1 MTGQI
6 QVVSYDAEWPRQ
18 FEAIAADLRAA
29 LVAVPVIAI
38 EHVGSTAVPGLA
50 AKPIID
56 IAIVVERADVDA
68 AVAALEAVGYVGLG
82 EMGIPDRHA
91 LRAPDDGVRRNTYVS
106 VDGSLSLRN
115 HRGVR
120 DVLRARPDLRDRYG
134 AVKLALADS
143 TDDIDVYI
151 DGKTEILQEVLQVA
165 GIGGD
170 ELSSIE
176 AANRLPAGPRP
187 FGIVAFDADDT
198 LWHSEDGFDAS
209 ERRFVELL
217 TPFAPAG
224 IDVKAALT
232 AVERKNLSTY
242 GYGVKAFGLS
252 AVEAALTISD
262 GRVPTAIIGQLLDM
276 IRATLTEP
284 VRLLPHVP
292 EVLAQVGAHYRL
304 VLITKG
310 DLIHQTHKVETSGL
324 AHHFTDIEIVLEK
337 DPGSYDR
344 LFRKFGVPAEQ
355 VCMVGNSV
363 RSDILPVMALGGT
376 AVHVPYPLLWE
387 LEHVE
392 HDEHFAELES
402 ITQLPGWLGI
412 D

>member
-1 MTGQI
+1 MTGQL
-6 QVVSYDAEWPRQ
+6 QVVPYDPQWPQQ

-29 LVAVPVIAI
+29 LAGVPVVAI

-56 IAIVVERADVDA
+56 IAVVVERSNVADA
-68 AVAALEAVGYVGLG
+68 IAALEAVGYVALG

-106 VDGSLSLRN
+106 VDDSLSLRN

-120 DVLRARPDLRDRYG
+120 DVLRARPDLRDRYA
-134 AVKLALADS
+134 AVKLALAAN
-143 TDDIDVYI
+143 TDDIDVYV
-151 DGKTEILQEVLQVA
+151 DGKTEILQEILQVA

-176 AANRLPAGPRP
+176 SVNRLPTGPRP

-217 TPFAPAG
+217 TPFAPDG

-262 GRVPTAIIGQLLDM
+262 GRVPTSVIAQLLDM

-292 EVLAQVGAHYRL
+292 EVLAQVGGHYRL

-387 LEHVE
+387 LEKVE
-392 HDEHFAELES
+392 HDAHFAELDS

-412 D
+412 G